1 MKIPFSPPYIDE
13 AVINEVVDSLKSGW
27 ITTGPKV
34 KALEAEIKTFSGTKE
49 VLCVNSWTS
58 GAIMMLRWLGV
69 TAEDEVIV
77 PAYTYSATALAVIHA
92 GAKPVMV
99 DAGTDFNISVEAIR
113 KAITPHTKA
122 IIPVDIA
129 GFPCD
134 YDAIMALVREE
145 SVQKLFRPASPVQEQ
160 LGRILV
166 MNDAAHSLGA
176 HYNRLKRTGC
186 ETDIAIFSL
195 HAVKNVTTAEGGAI
209 CLNLPEP
216 FDNTALY
223 AQLRMMSLNC
233 QTKDAFSKSKAGG
246 WRYDIV
252 GLGMKINMADV
263 NAAIG
268 LAQIREYPQL
278 LAERKRV
285 FNTYNEAFSQCG
297 WAIVPPGIQGEK
309 ESSYH
314 IYALRIKG
322 CTEEQRDA
330 IIDEVAKHDVAVNV
344 HFIPMPMLSYFKGL
358 GYDIADYPQAYE
370 NFKGEISLPIYP
382 QLTDEMVQQVIGAVK
397 EAYHNVCGK
406 R

>member
-13 AVINEVVDSLKSGW
+13 AVINEVVDSLRSGW
-27 ITTGPKV
+27 ITSGPKV
-34 KALEAEIKTFSGTKE
+34 KALEEEIRSFSGAKS

-69 TAEDEVIV
+69 KEGDEVIV
-77 PAYTYSATALAVIHA
+77 PAYTYSATALAVLHA

-99 DAGTDFNISVEAIR
+99 DSSQDFNISVEAIR
-113 KAITPHTKA
+113 KAITTRTKA

-134 YDAIMALVREE
+134 YNQIMALVQEDTIKEMYRAE
-145 SVQKLFRPASPVQEQ
+145 SPVQEK

-176 HYNRLKRTGC
+176 RYSKEQRTGC

-209 CLNLPEP
+209 CLNLPAP
-216 FDNTALY
+216 FDNEVLY
-223 AQLRMMSLNC
+223 SELRMMSLNC

-252 GLGMKINMADV
+252 GFGMKINMADV

-268 LAQIREYPQL
+268 LAQIREYPRL

-285 FNTYNEAFSQCG
+285 FNTYNDAFSKFD
-297 WAIVPPGIQGEK
+297 WAIIPPAVEGER

-314 IYALRIKG
+314 IYALRIKD
-322 CTEEQRDA
+322 CTERQRDA
-330 IIDEVAKHDVAVNV
+330 MIDEIAKSEVAVNV
-344 HFIPMPMLSYFKGL
+344 HFIPMPMLSFFHNM
-358 GYDIADYPQAYE
+358 GYDIKDYPQAYD
-370 NFKGEISLPIYP
+370 NYKCEISLPIYP
-382 QLTDEMVQQVIGAVK
+382 QLDDEKLQFIIQTVIKAHDTVF
-397 EAYHNVCGK
+397 
-406 R
+406 